1 MKHFRFGTTPN
12 QYGFRTPLLVIS
24 PYVINAVDHTERSQA
39 SIVRFIESVFGLPS
53 LGVLDSQTDDLST
66 MFNFSGLPRPLSRI
80 GAPVSPA
87 RFRGAETQ
95 APERDTDD

>member
-1 MKHFRFGTTPN
+1 
-12 QYGFRTPLLVIS
+12 VIS

-66 MFNFSGLPRPLSRI
+66 MFNFSGLPRPLSRVE
-80 GAPVSPA
+80 PRVSPA